1 MSALWGAR
9 AVSIRKWVGTSEPR
23 QGAGGAVQEPK
34 AQGGFPAQRVG
45 SRLLSES
52 ESGSP
57 SGVGELG
64 LAERSHQGSVSEC
77 GLEKEKRR
85 REKSKTPEGRVSRS

>member
-45 SRLLSES
+45 SRLL
-52 ESGSP
+52 
-57 SGVGELG
+57 
-64 LAERSHQGSVSEC
+64 AERSHQGSVSEC